1 MPEVPTID
9 LLYLILEFYDR
20 PQRGVADFRGVPH
33 AFTSLFDDDEGEFSD
48 IYMLS
53 PLSNDTFDLCL
64 QTWAIE
70 RRWFCYHRSRGDVQ
84 LSGFPALQVEIQRY
98 QDLVAE
104 IEKGIQIDPS
114 TSIYATEPSF
124 HNTAQLYAA
133 RFGTVKWDIVPRP
146 MGTILYRANYW
157 RITR

>member
-20 PQRGVADFRGVPH
+20 PQRGVADVRGVPH
-33 AFTSLFDDDEGEFSD
+33 AFHSLCDDDEGEFSD

-70 RRWFCYHRSRGDVQ
+70 RRWYNDGRGKGESRI
-84 LSGFPALQVEIQRY
+84 SGIPALPNETKQY
-98 QDLVAE
+98 QEVVAA
-104 IEKGIQIDPS
+104 IENDIRFDPS
-114 TSIYATEPSF
+114 TAIYATESSF
-124 HNTAQLYAA
+124 HESVQFYAVPL
-133 RFGTVKWDIVPRP
+133 RTVEWNIASRP
-146 MGTILYRANYW
+146 IGNIFYRDNYW
-157 RITR
+157 RIKR